1 MSDVVLLHAFPL
13 DHRMWDPVADSIAAA
28 GWQVFTPDIRGCG
41 QAPGWAGKSASLSQC
56 VDDVLDILNRFGID
70 KAVVGGCSLGGYIA
84 LEMLRR
90 APERVAG
97 LMLMNTKASA
107 DNPEARDQRIR
118 IAETVESAGSTE
130 FLWRAMI
137 DKVVGET
144 ARATRPEVVALAQE
158 LMSQSRVDGVVNL
171 QRAMADRQDT
181 HTALAEFRGPVLS
194 LRGNEDEVAT
204 LSDFE
209 SINNSARDVV
219 AIVLENVGH
228 LAPIEAPDD
237 VAREVVE
244 FLTRLKR
251 GSC

>member
-28 GWQVFTPDIRGCG
+28 GWNVFTPDIRGCG
-41 QAPGWAGKSASLSQC
+41 QAPGWAGKSANLSQC

-97 LMLMNTKASA
+97 LMLMNTKASV
-107 DNPEARDQRIR
+107 DNPEVREQRIR
-118 IAETVESAGSTE
+118 ISETVERAGSTE
-130 FLWRAMI
+130 VLWHAMF

-144 ARATRPEVVALAQE
+144 TRATRSEVVARVQE
-158 LMSQSRVDGVVNL
+158 LMAQSRVDGVVNL
-171 QRAMADRQDT
+171 QQAMADRQDT
-181 HTALAEFRGPVLS
+181 HAALTEFRGPVLS
-194 LRGNEDEVAT
+194 LRGSEDEVAT
-204 LSDFE
+204 LSDFD
-209 SINNSARDVV
+209 SINKSARDIV
-219 AIVLENVGH
+219 AIELENVGH

-237 VAREVVE
+237 VARVVID

-251 GSC
+251 VSC